1 MDSESNKQASSP
13 ALGPTQ
19 GNKNKTEQKGQKK
32 EYQAVKSIILS

>member
-1 MDSESNKQASSP
+1 MDSESNKQACSP

-19 GNKNKTEQKGQKK
+19 GNKKQKQKGQKK